1 MPLFDFCAGGRHP
14 GPVGREV
21 PTQEGKAPDGPDNGR
36 RRLKDQMGILDKLR
50 PQSKST
56 HPDPN
61 IRIEAIHELDPSDLE
76 SLSAFAKDDADV
88 RVRRVAVSRIGDAG
102 VLAGIVRNESEGS
115 VRDHALG
122 QLVEQAN
129 KHDAALAMT
138 AVAALASLGR
148 ERELATVAK
157 AAGPEEVRRAAIA
170 AIREERAL
178 GSVARHGAEA
188 SARLLAVERLTD
200 PVEIETVALR
210 GEHADAAVA
219 AVDKLASPSADTL
232 TAIAEKARTKA
243 AQKKARTLLKASA
256 PAPVAEEAGPAFK
269 DADQQKA
276 RDLVAQMTGLA
287 GVADF
292 TQLREAYAAARVA
305 WVELLADADI
315 QPAIAADFETASTA
329 VRERLAADE
338 AARADAERRRRAL
351 EQEQADRAAVCAR
364 IEGLAGEDL
373 PDRLAEARAEWE
385 GMPAMPE
392 AWAAELDRRFAD
404 ACRAAEKR
412 HERRQLA
419 KQSAERLPA
428 LIPEI
433 EALAANENYHDIRSQ
448 WYALRKQY
456 QAIARDV
463 EIDAEL
469 KARFDAVAQALET
482 REQAYREQKGQQQ
495 VDNLHRLQAL
505 VQKFETRAAAESLT
519 LKQVDQLMKDVKLAV
534 GTMGPLPTKQDRDDL
549 MVRLQAVRT
558 SLTPRIQEL
567 REAEEWKRWANV
579 QVQEELCVKMEALVA
594 VAETDPE
601 KASNE
606 MRTLQER
613 WKPVAAA
620 PRSQAETLWTRF
632 KTAQEQVYEKCK
644 DFFSQQ
650 AAERVENLKKKEEL
664 CARAESM
671 ADSTDWVKTAEALK
685 TLQAEWKAIG
695 PVTRGNEKAVW
706 ERFRAA
712 CDKFFTR
719 RQDDLKQRKQDWTE
733 NLKRKEALVAEA
745 KQLSESTEWEQAAS
759 RIKKLQVEWKTI
771 GPVKKS
777 KSDAIWNEFR
787 GACDLFFE
795 RFKNRDSVAL
805 QGKMA
810 DRETAVAELEGLVPP
825 AEAADAPPPEDLYAK
840 VQAARAR
847 WVQGPE
853 LPRHTLAPLAERVNA
868 ALYALVVRWPD
879 AFAGTDLDPE
889 QTKGKMEKLI
899 AKVEKLLPAESAEP
913 VKNLSP
919 AELLAR
925 QWREALA
932 ANTMGAGA
940 ARQAEDA
947 RQRANEQEVRSAQA
961 AWARLGPLKPEERK
975 PLQDRFDRAV
985 RKFLEMRRRSTA
997 RA

>member
-1 MPLFDFCAGGRHP
+1 
-14 GPVGREV
+14 
-21 PTQEGKAPDGPDNGR
+21 
-36 RRLKDQMGILDKLR
+36 MGILDKLR

-61 IRIEAIHELDPSDLE
+61 IRIEAIHELDPADLDA
-76 SLSAFAKDDADV
+76 LNAFAKDDADA
-88 RVRRVAVSRIGDAG
+88 RVRRVAVARIGDAS
-102 VLAGIVRNESEGS
+102 VLAEIVRNESEGS

-122 QLVEQAN
+122 QLVEHAGKQDGSAG
-129 KHDAALAMT
+129 MT

-157 AAGPEEVRRAAIA
+157 GAGPEEVRRAAIA
-170 AIREERAL
+170 AIRDERLL
-178 GSVARHGAEA
+178 GSIARHGADA
-188 SARLLAVERLTD
+188 SARLVAIERLSD
-200 PVEIETVALR
+200 RAELEGVALR

-219 AVDKLASPSADTL
+219 AIDKLADASAETL
-232 TAIAEKARTKA
+232 TAIADKARTKA
-243 AQKKARTLLKASA
+243 AQKKARTLIKAATPA
-256 PAPVAEEAGPAFK
+256 PAAPEETGPAYK
-269 DADQQKA
+269 EADQQRA
-276 RDLVAQMTGLA
+276 RDLVSQMHALSS
-287 GVADF
+287 VSDF
-292 TQLREAYAAARVA
+292 SQLRESYAAARVS

-315 QPAIAADFETASTA
+315 ASNIEADFESASSV
-329 VRERLAADE
+329 VRDRLAADE
-338 AARADAERRRRAL
+338 AARADAERQRRAL
-351 EQEQADRAAVCAR
+351 EQEQADRAAACAR
-364 IEGLAGEDL
+364 IEGLSGDDIPEQL
-373 PDRLAEARAEWE
+373 EQARASWE
-385 GMPAMPE
+385 GMAPMPE
-392 AWAAELDRRFAD
+392 AWAADLERRFTE

-419 KQSAERLPA
+419 RQSAERLPA
-428 LIPEI
+428 LVPEI
-433 EALAANENYHDIRSQ
+433 EGLAENPNYQDVRSQ
-448 WYALRKQY
+448 WYSLRKQW

-463 EIDAEL
+463 DIDAEL
-469 KARFDAVAQALET
+469 RSRYDAAAQKLEAH
-482 REQAYREQKGQQQ
+482 EQTFRDAKGQQQ

-505 VQKFETRAAAESLT
+505 VQKFETRAAAEGLT
-519 LKQVDQLMKDVKLAV
+519 LKQTDQLMKEVKLAV
-534 GTMGPLPTKQDRDDL
+534 GTMGPLPTKQDREDL

-579 QVQEELCVKMEALVA
+579 QVQEELCTKMEALIPL
-594 VAETDPE
+594 AETDPE

-620 PRSQAETLWTRF
+620 PRSQAEALWTRF
-632 KTAQEQVYEKCK
+632 KTAQEQVYDKCK
-644 DFFSQQ
+644 DFFAQQ
-650 AAERVENLKKKEEL
+650 ATERVENLKKKEAL

-671 ADSTDWVKTAEALK
+671 ADSTEWVKTAEAMK
-685 TLQAEWKAIG
+685 GLQAEWKAIG

-712 CDKFFTR
+712 CDRFFTR
-719 RQDDLKQRKQDWTE
+719 RQDDLKQRKQDWSE

-759 RIKKLQVEWKTI
+759 RIKKLQAEWKTI

-795 RFKNRDSVAL
+795 RFKNRDQAAL

-810 DRETAVAELEGLVPP
+810 DRETAVSELEALVPP
-825 AEAADAPPPEDLYAK
+825 ADAAEAAQPDDLYAR

-853 LPRHTLAPLAERVNA
+853 LPRHTLAPLADRVNA
-868 ALYALVVRWPD
+868 ALYALVTKWPD
-879 AFAGTDLDPE
+879 AFKGTDLDPE

-899 AKVEKLLPAESAEP
+899 AKVEKLLPSEAAEP
-913 VKNLSP
+913 AKNLSP

-947 RQRANEQEVRSAQA
+947 RQRAAEQEVRSAQA
-961 AWARLGPLKPEERK
+961 AWARLGPLRPEERK

-985 RKFLEMRRRSTA
+985 RKFSEMRRRSTA

>member
-1 MPLFDFCAGGRHP
+1 
-14 GPVGREV
+14 
-21 PTQEGKAPDGPDNGR
+21 
-36 RRLKDQMGILDKLR
+36 MGILDKLR

-61 IRIEAIHELDPSDLE
+61 VRIEAIHELDPADLE
-76 SLSAFAKDDADV
+76 SLNAFAKDDADA
-88 RVRRVAVSRIGDAG
+88 RVRRVAVARIGDAS
-102 VLAGIVRNESEGS
+102 VLADIVRNESEGS

-122 QLVEQAN
+122 QLVEQAS
-129 KHDAALAMT
+129 KHDTQQAMT

-148 ERELATVAK
+148 ERELVTVAK
-157 AAGPEEVRRAAIA
+157 AAGPDEVRRAAIA
-170 AIREERAL
+170 AIRDEKSL
-178 GSVARHGAEA
+178 GSIARHAAEA
-188 SARLLAVERLTD
+188 GARLLALERLTD
-200 PVEIETVALR
+200 AAEIEGVAVR

-219 AVDKLASPSADTL
+219 AIDKLSNASSEQL

-243 AQKKARTLLKASA
+243 AQKTARTLLKASA
-256 PAPVAEEAGPAFK
+256 PAPAVESGPAFK
-269 DADQQKA
+269 EADQQQA
-276 RDLVAQMTGLA
+276 RDLVGQMRGLSS
-287 GVADF
+287 VNDF
-292 TQLREAYAAARVA
+292 AKLREDYAASRVA

-315 QPAIAADFETASTA
+315 QEPIQADFESASA
-329 VRERLAADE
+329 VVRDRLAADE
-338 AARADAERRRRAL
+338 VARADAERQRRAL

-364 IEGLAGEDL
+364 VEALNGDDITDGVAQ
-373 PDRLAEARAEWE
+373 ARAAWE

-392 AWAAELDRRFAD
+392 AWAAELDRRFQE

-412 HERRQLA
+412 FERRQRA
-419 KQSAERLPA
+419 KQSAERLPE
-428 LIPEI
+428 LVPEI
-433 EALAANENYHDIRSQ
+433 EALAANPSYGDVRSQ
-448 WYALRKQY
+448 WYSLRKQW

-463 EIDAEL
+463 DIDAEL
-469 KARFDAVAQALET
+469 RARYDAAAQKLEGE
-482 REQAYREQKGQQQ
+482 EQKHRDAKGQQQ
-495 VDNLHRLQAL
+495 VDNLQRLQAL
-505 VQKFETRAAAESLT
+505 VQKFETRAAAEGLT
-519 LKQVDQLMKDVKLAV
+519 LKQTDQLMKDVKLAV
-534 GTMGPLPTKQDRDDL
+534 GTMGPLPTKQDREDL

-579 QVQEELCVKMEALVA
+579 QVQEELCTKMEALVTLA
-594 VAETDPE
+594 DTDPE

-644 DFFSQQ
+644 DFFAHQ
-650 AAERVENLKKKEEL
+650 AAERVENLKKKESL

-671 ADSTDWVKTAEALK
+671 ADSTDWVKTADAMK
-685 TLQAEWKAIG
+685 SLQAEWKAVG

-719 RQDDLKQRKQDWTE
+719 RQEDLKQRKQDWTE

-759 RIKKLQVEWKTI
+759 RIKKLQAEWKTV

-795 RFKNRDSVAL
+795 RFKNRDSAAL
-805 QGKMA
+805 QGKMQ
-810 DRETAVAELEGLVPP
+810 DRESAVTELEALMPP
-825 AEAADAPPPEDLYAK
+825 ADAIDAAAPDDLYAK

-868 ALYALVVRWPD
+868 ALFTLVTRWPD
-879 AFAGTDLDPE
+879 RFKGTDLDPE
-889 QTKGKMEKLI
+889 QTKTKMEKLI
-899 AKVEKLLPAESAEP
+899 AKVEKQLPTESAEP

-947 RQRANEQEVRSAQA
+947 RQRAAEQEVRSAQA
-961 AWARLGPLKPEERK
+961 AWARLGPLAPEERK

-985 RKFLEMRRRSTA
+985 RKFSEMRRRSTV

>member
-1 MPLFDFCAGGRHP
+1 
-14 GPVGREV
+14 
-21 PTQEGKAPDGPDNGR
+21 
-36 RRLKDQMGILDKLR
+36 MGILDKLR
-50 PQSKST
+50 PQSKAT

-61 IRIEAIHELDPSDLE
+61 IRIEAIHELDPGDAE
-76 SLSAFAKDDADV
+76 SLSAFAKDDADA
-88 RVRRVAVSRIGDAG
+88 RVRRVAVARIGDAA
-102 VLAGIVRNESEGS
+102 VLADIVRNESEGS
-115 VRDHALG
+115 VRDHALAR
-122 QLVEQAN
+122 LVEQAG
-129 KHDAALAMT
+129 KPEAAGGMT

-148 ERELATVAK
+148 ERELAAVAK
-157 AAGPEEVRRAAIA
+157 GTAAEEVRRAAIA
-170 AIREERAL
+170 AIRDERLL
-178 GSVARHGAEA
+178 GSIARHGAEA
-188 SARLLAVERLTD
+188 SARLLAVERLID
-200 PVEIETVALR
+200 RAELEGVALR

-219 AVDKLASPSADTL
+219 AIDKLTDAPAEMLAS
-232 TAIAEKARTKA
+232 IAEKARTKP
-243 AQKKARTLLKASA
+243 AQKKARTLIKAA
-256 PAPVAEEAGPAFK
+256 TPAPVVDEAAGPAFK
-269 DADQQKA
+269 EADQQRA
-276 RDLVAQMTGLA
+276 RDLVAQMSALGP
-287 GVADF
+287 VSDF
-292 TQLREAYAAARVA
+292 TQLREAYAAARVS

-315 QPAIAADFETASTA
+315 QANIEADFETASTI
-329 VRERLAADE
+329 VRDRLTADE
-338 AARADAERRRRAL
+338 AARADAERQRRAL
-351 EQEQADRAAVCAR
+351 EQEQADRASVCSSVEA
-364 IEGLAGEDL
+364 LAGDDIPNLLEQT
-373 PDRLAEARAEWE
+373 RATWE
-385 GMPAMPE
+385 GMPPMPD
-392 AWAAELDRRFAD
+392 AWKAELERRFNE

-419 KQSAERLPA
+419 KQSAERLPT
-428 LIPEI
+428 LVPEV
-433 EALAANENYHDIRSQ
+433 EALAENPNYQDVRSQ
-448 WYALRKQY
+448 WYALRKQW

-463 EIDAEL
+463 DIDAEL
-469 KARFDAVAQALET
+469 KARYDAAAQKLESH
-482 REQAYREQKGQQQ
+482 EQTFRDAKGQQQ
-495 VDNLHRLQAL
+495 IDNLNRLQAL

-519 LKQVDQLMKDVKLAV
+519 LKQTDQLMKDVKLAV
-534 GTMGPLPTKQDRDDL
+534 GTMGPLPTKQDREDL
-549 MVRLQAVRT
+549 MVRLQAVRA

-579 QVQEELCVKMEALVA
+579 QVQEELCTKMEALIPL
-594 VAETDPE
+594 AETDPE

-632 KTAQEQVYEKCK
+632 KTAQEQVYDKCK
-644 DFFSQQ
+644 DFFAQQ
-650 AAERVENLKKKEEL
+650 ASERVENLKKKEAL

-671 ADSTDWVKTAEALK
+671 ADSTDWVKTADAMK
-685 TLQAEWKAIG
+685 QLQAEWKAIG

-712 CDKFFTR
+712 CDRFFTR
-719 RQDDLKQRKQDWTE
+719 RQDDLKQRKQDWSE

-795 RFKNRDSVAL
+795 RFKNRDQVAL

-810 DRETAVAELEGLVPP
+810 DRETAVAELEALVP
-825 AEAADAPPPEDLYAK
+825 AADVGETAQPDDLYARI
-840 VQAARAR
+840 QAARAR
-847 WVQGPE
+847 WMQGPE
-853 LPRHTLAPLAERVNA
+853 LPRHTLAPLADRVNA
-868 ALYALVVRWPD
+868 ALYALVTRWPE
-879 AFAGTDLDPE
+879 AFKGTDLDPE

-899 AKVEKLLPAESAEP
+899 AKVEKLLPTESAEP
-913 VKNLSP
+913 AKNLSP

-947 RQRANEQEVRSAQA
+947 RQRAAEQEVRSAQA
-961 AWARLGPLKPEERK
+961 AWARMGPMRPEDRK

-985 RKFLEMRRRSTA
+985 RKFGEMRRRSTA

>member
-1 MPLFDFCAGGRHP
+1 
-14 GPVGREV
+14 
-21 PTQEGKAPDGPDNGR
+21 
-36 RRLKDQMGILDKLR
+36 MGILDKLR

-61 IRIEAIHELDPSDLE
+61 IRIEAIHELDPADIE
-76 SLSAFAKDDADV
+76 SLNAFAKDDTDA
-88 RVRRVAVSRIGDAG
+88 RVRRVAVARIGDAS
-102 VLAGIVRNESEGS
+102 VLADIVRNESEGS

-122 QLVEQAN
+122 QLVEQAS
-129 KHDAALAMT
+129 KHDASVAMT

-157 AAGPEEVRRAAIA
+157 AAGPDEVRRAAIA
-170 AIREERAL
+170 GVRDEKSL
-178 GSVARHGAEA
+178 GSIARHGSEA
-188 SARLLAVERLTD
+188 GARLVALERLTE
-200 PVEIETVALR
+200 PAEIEGVALR

-219 AVDKLASPSADTL
+219 AIDRLSNPSNETL
-232 TAIAEKARTKA
+232 TAIAEKARTKQ
-243 AQKKARTLLKASA
+243 AQKKARTLLKVSEPAA
-256 PAPVAEEAGPAFK
+256 APVESGPAYK
-269 DADQQKA
+269 EADQQKA
-276 RDLVAQMTGLA
+276 RDMVAQMKTLSSTS
-287 GVADF
+287 DF
-292 TQLREAYAAARVA
+292 AQLREAYAAARVA

-315 QPAIAADFETASTA
+315 QSTIEADFENASNV

-338 AARADAERRRRAL
+338 AARADAERQRRAV

-364 IEGLAGEDL
+364 VECLNDDDITDGVAQ
-373 PDRLAEARAEWE
+373 ARAAWE

-392 AWAAELDRRFAD
+392 AWAAELERRFTE

-412 HERRQLA
+412 FERRQLA
-419 KQSAERLPA
+419 KQSAERLPS
-428 LIPEI
+428 LVPEV
-433 EALAANENYHDIRSQ
+433 EALAENPSYNDIRSQ
-448 WYALRKQY
+448 WYSLRKQW

-463 EIDAEL
+463 DIDADL
-469 KARFDAVAQALET
+469 RARYDAAAQKLEAQ
-482 REQAYREQKGQQQ
+482 EQTHRDAKGAQQ
-495 VDNLHRLQAL
+495 VENLHRLQAL
-505 VQKFETRAAAESLT
+505 VQKFETRASAESLT
-519 LKQVDQLMKDVKLAV
+519 LKQTDQLMKDVKLAV
-534 GTMGPLPTKQDRDDL
+534 GTMGPLPQKQDREDL

-579 QVQEELCVKMEALVA
+579 QVQEELCVKMEALIPL
-594 VAETDPE
+594 AESDPE

-620 PRSQAETLWTRF
+620 PRSQAEALWTRF
-632 KTAQEQVYEKCK
+632 KTAQEQVYDKCK
-644 DFFSQQ
+644 DFFALQ
-650 AAERVENLKKKEEL
+650 ATERVENLKKKESL
-664 CARAESM
+664 CLRAESM
-671 ADSTDWVKTAEALK
+671 ADSTDWVKTADAMK
-685 TLQAEWKAIG
+685 TLQAEWKSVG

-759 RIKKLQVEWKTI
+759 RIKRLQVDWKTI

-795 RFKNRDSVAL
+795 RFKNRDSAAL
-805 QGKMA
+805 QGKMV
-810 DRETAVAELEGLVPP
+810 DRESAVNELEALLP
-825 AEAADAPPPEDLYAK
+825 AADATDAAAPDDLYAK

-868 ALYALVVRWPD
+868 ALFNLVTRWPD
-879 AFAGTDLDPE
+879 GFKGTDIDPE
-889 QTKGKMEKLI
+889 LTKGKMEKLI
-899 AKVEKLLPAESAEP
+899 AKVEKLLPTESAEP
-913 VKNLSP
+913 AKNLSP

-940 ARQAEDA
+940 SRQAEDA
-947 RQRANEQEVRSAQA
+947 RQRAAEQEVRSAQA
-961 AWARLGPLKPEERK
+961 AWARLGPLAPDQRK

-985 RKFLEMRRRSTA
+985 RKFSEMRRRSAA

>member
-1 MPLFDFCAGGRHP
+1 
-14 GPVGREV
+14 
-21 PTQEGKAPDGPDNGR
+21 
-36 RRLKDQMGILDKLR
+36 MGILDKLR

-61 IRIEAIHELDPSDLE
+61 IRIEAIHELDPADIE
-76 SLSAFAKDDADV
+76 SLNAFAKDDADA
-88 RVRRVAVSRIGDAG
+88 RVRRVAVARIGDAS
-102 VLAGIVRNESEGS
+102 VLADIVRNESEGS

-122 QLVEQAN
+122 QLVEQAS
-129 KHDAALAMT
+129 KHDAAAAMT

-148 ERELATVAK
+148 ERELVSVAK

-170 AIREERAL
+170 AIREEKSL
-178 GSVARHGAEA
+178 GSIARHAAEA
-188 SARLLAVERLTD
+188 GARLVALERLTD
-200 PVEIETVALR
+200 PAEIESVAMR

-219 AVDKLASPSADTL
+219 AIDRLTNPSNDTL
-232 TAIAEKARTKA
+232 TTIAEKSRTKA
-243 AQKKARTLLKASA
+243 AQKKARAMIKAA
-256 PAPVAEEAGPAFK
+256 TPAAAAVEAGPAFK
-269 DADQQKA
+269 ESDQQRA
-276 RDLVAQMTGLA
+276 RDLVAQMRGLSSIND
-287 GVADF
+287 VAK
-292 TQLREAYAAARVA
+292 LREDYAATRVS

-315 QPAIAADFETASTA
+315 QPAIEADFEEASNV
-329 VRERLAADE
+329 VRDRLAADE
-338 AARADAERRRRAL
+338 AARADAERQRRVL
-351 EQEQADRAAVCAR
+351 EQEQADRCAVCAR
-364 IEGLAGEDL
+364 VEALNGDDITDAV
-373 PDRLAEARAEWE
+373 AKARAEWE
-385 GMPAMPE
+385 GLPAMPE
-392 AWAAELDRRFAD
+392 AWAADLERRFAE

-412 HERRQLA
+412 FERRQRA
-419 KQSAERLPA
+419 QQSVERLPA
-428 LIPEI
+428 LVPEV
-433 EALAANENYHDIRSQ
+433 EALAENPSYADIRSQ
-448 WYALRKQY
+448 WYSLRKQW

-463 EIDAEL
+463 DIDPELRARYDAAAQKLEAEEQ
-469 KARFDAVAQALET
+469 KHRDA
-482 REQAYREQKGQQQ
+482 KGQQQ
-495 VDNLHRLQAL
+495 TDNLQRLQAL
-505 VQKFETRAAAESLT
+505 VQKLETRASAEALT
-519 LKQVDQLMKDVKLAV
+519 LKQTDQLLKEVKLAV
-534 GTMGPLPTKQDRDDL
+534 GTMGPLPTKQDREDL

-579 QVQEELCVKMEALVA
+579 QVQEELCTKMEALVTLA
-594 VAETDPE
+594 DTDPE

-632 KTAQEQVYEKCK
+632 KTAQEQVYDKCK
-644 DFFSQQ
+644 DFFAQQ
-650 AAERVENLKKKEEL
+650 ATERVENLKKKEAL
-664 CARAESM
+664 CARAEAM
-671 ADSTDWVKTAEALK
+671 ADSTDWVKTADAMK

-706 ERFRAA
+706 ERFRAS

-719 RQDDLKQRKQDWTE
+719 RQEDLKQRKQDWTE

-745 KQLSESTEWEQAAS
+745 KQLSQSTEWEQAAS

-795 RFKNRDSVAL
+795 RFKNRDQAAL
-805 QGKMA
+805 QGKVA
-810 DRETAVAELEGLVPP
+810 DRETAVAELEALLPG
-825 AEAADAPPPEDLYAK
+825 ADAPADAPAPDDLYAK

-868 ALYALVVRWPD
+868 ALFTLVTRWPD
-879 AFAGTDLDPE
+879 RFKGTDLDPE
-889 QTKGKMEKLI
+889 QTKSRMEKLI
-899 AKVEKLLPAESAEP
+899 AKVEKQLPTESAEP

-947 RQRANEQEVRSAQA
+947 RQRAAEQEVRSAQS
-961 AWARLGPLKPEERK
+961 AWARLGPLAPDERK
-975 PLQDRFDRAV
+975 PLQERFDRAV
-985 RKFLEMRRRSTA
+985 RKFSEMRRRSTV

>member
-1 MPLFDFCAGGRHP
+1 MRRCATCR
-14 GPVGREV
+14 
-21 PTQEGKAPDGPDNGR
+21 
-36 RRLKDQMGILDKLR
+36 
-50 PQSKST
+50 
-56 HPDPN
+56 
-61 IRIEAIHELDPSDLE
+61 
-76 SLSAFAKDDADV
+76 
-88 RVRRVAVSRIGDAG
+88 
-102 VLAGIVRNESEGS
+102 
-115 VRDHALG
+115 
-122 QLVEQAN
+122 QA
-129 KHDAALAMT
+129 
-138 AVAALASLGR
+138 
-148 ERELATVAK
+148 
-157 AAGPEEVRRAAIA
+157 
-170 AIREERAL
+170 
-178 GSVARHGAEA
+178 
-188 SARLLAVERLTD
+188 
-200 PVEIETVALR
+200 
-210 GEHADAAVA
+210 
-219 AVDKLASPSADTL
+219 
-232 TAIAEKARTKA
+232 
-243 AQKKARTLLKASA
+243 
-256 PAPVAEEAGPAFK
+256 
-269 DADQQKA
+269 
-276 RDLVAQMTGLA
+276 
-287 GVADF
+287 ADF
-292 TQLREAYAAARVA
+292 AQLREAYAAARVA

-315 QPAIAADFETASTA
+315 QDAIEADFEDASNI
-329 VRERLAADE
+329 VRDRLAADE
-338 AARADAERRRRAL
+338 AARADAERQRRAL
-351 EQEQADRAAVCAR
+351 EQEQADRISVCAGVEALSGDDIGDR
-364 IEGLAGEDL
+364 IAQ
-373 PDRLAEARAEWE
+373 ARASWE

-392 AWAAELDRRFAD
+392 AWAAELDRRFAE

-412 HERRQLA
+412 FERRQLA

-428 LIPEI
+428 LVPEI
-433 EALAANENYHDIRSQ
+433 EALAENPSYDAIRGQ
-448 WYALRKQY
+448 WYSLRKQW

-463 EIDAEL
+463 EIDADL
-469 KARFDAVAQALET
+469 SARYDAAAQKLEAHEQVH
-482 REQAYREQKGQQQ
+482 REAKGQQQ
-495 VDNLHRLQAL
+495 VENLHRLQAL
-505 VQKFETRAAAESLT
+505 VQKFETRATAESLT

-534 GTMGPLPTKQDRDDL
+534 GTMGPLPAKQDREDL

-558 SLTPRIQEL
+558 ALTPRIQEL

-579 QVQEELCVKMEALVA
+579 QVQEELCAKMEALIPL
-594 VAETDPE
+594 AETDPE
-601 KASNE
+601 KSSNE

-632 KTAQEQVYEKCK
+632 KTAQEQVYDKCK
-644 DFFSQQ
+644 DFFAQQ
-650 AAERVENLKKKEEL
+650 ATERIENLKKKESL

-671 ADSTDWVKTAEALK
+671 SDSTDWVKTADAMK
-685 TLQAEWKAIG
+685 GLQAEWKAIG

-759 RIKKLQVEWKTI
+759 RIKRLQVEWKAV

-795 RFKNRDSVAL
+795 RFKNRDQAAL

-810 DRETAVAELEGLVPP
+810 DRESAVNELEALLP
-825 AEAADAPPPEDLYAK
+825 AADAPADLAAPDDLYAK

-853 LPRHTLAPLAERVNA
+853 LPRHTLAPLAERVNG
-868 ALYALVVRWPD
+868 ALFNLVTRWPD
-879 AFAGTDLDPE
+879 GFKGTDLDPE
-889 QTKGKMEKLI
+889 QTKGKMEKLV
-899 AKVEKLLPAESAEP
+899 AKVEKLLPTESAEP
-913 VKNLSP
+913 AKNLSP

-947 RQRANEQEVRSAQA
+947 RQRAAEQEVRSAQA
-961 AWARLGPLKPEERK
+961 AWARLGPLAPDERK

-985 RKFLEMRRRSTA
+985 RKFSEMRRRSAA

>member
-1 MPLFDFCAGGRHP
+1 
-14 GPVGREV
+14 
-21 PTQEGKAPDGPDNGR
+21 
-36 RRLKDQMGILDKLR
+36 MGILDKLR

-61 IRIEAIHELDPSDLE
+61 IRIEAIHELDPADIE
-76 SLSAFAKDDADV
+76 SLNAFAKDDADA
-88 RVRRVAVSRIGDAG
+88 RVRRVAVARIGDAS
-102 VLAGIVRNESEGS
+102 VLADIVRNESEGS
-115 VRDHALG
+115 VRDHALS
-122 QLVEQAN
+122 QLVEQGG
-129 KHDAALAMT
+129 KHDAAVAMT

-148 ERELATVAK
+148 ERELAIVAK
-157 AAGPEEVRRAAIA
+157 TAGPEEVRRAAIA
-170 AIREERAL
+170 AIREDRSL

-188 SARLLAVERLTD
+188 SARLLAVERLAD
-200 PVEIETVALR
+200 RAELESVALR

-219 AVDKLASPSADTL
+219 AIDKLTDASQDTL
-232 TAIAEKARTKA
+232 GGIAEKARTKA
-243 AQKKARTLLKASA
+243 AQKKARTLIRAA
-256 PAPVAEEAGPAFK
+256 TPAAPVTEAGPAFK

-276 RDLVAQMTGLA
+276 RDLIDQMKALA
-287 GVADF
+287 SVADF
-292 TQLREAYAAARVA
+292 TQLRESYAALRVA

-315 QPAIAADFETASTA
+315 QETIEADFESASA
-329 VRERLAADE
+329 VVRDRLAADE
-338 AARADAERRRRAL
+338 AARADAERQRRAL

-364 IEGLAGEDL
+364 VESLSGDSIQDQ
-373 PDRLAEARAEWE
+373 LAEARATWE
-385 GMPAMPE
+385 GMAAMPDT
-392 AWAAELDRRFAD
+392 WSAELDRRFSE

-428 LIPEI
+428 LVPEI
-433 EALAANENYHDIRSQ
+433 EGLADNADYNAVRSQ
-448 WYALRKQY
+448 WYGLRKQF

-463 EIDAEL
+463 DIDAGL
-469 KARFDAVAQALET
+469 KARFDAAAEKLEAK
-482 REQAYREQKGQQQ
+482 EQTFRDAKGHQQ
-495 VDNLHRLQAL
+495 VENLQRLQAL

-519 LKQVDQLMKDVKLAV
+519 LKQTDQLIKEVKLAV

-558 SLTPRIQEL
+558 ALTPRIQEL

-579 QVQEELCVKMEALVA
+579 QVQEELCAKMEALVPL
-594 VAETDPE
+594 AETDPE

-620 PRSQAETLWTRF
+620 PRSQAEALWTRF
-632 KTAQEQVYEKCK
+632 KSAQEQVYEKCK
-644 DFFSQQ
+644 DFFAHQ
-650 AAERVENLKKKEEL
+650 ATERVENLQKKEAL
-664 CARAESM
+664 CLRAESLQ
-671 ADSTDWVKTAEALK
+671 DSTDWVNTADAMK
-685 TLQAEWKAIG
+685 ALQAEWKAVG
-695 PVTRGNEKAVW
+695 AVTRGNEKAVW

-719 RQDDLKQRKQDWTE
+719 RQEDLKQRKQDWTE

-745 KQLSESTEWEQAAS
+745 RQLSESTEWEQAAS
-759 RIKKLQVEWKTI
+759 RIKRLQVEWKTV

-777 KSDAIWNEFR
+777 KSDAIWNDFR
-787 GACDLFFE
+787 AACDLFFE
-795 RFKNRDSVAL
+795 RFKNRDQVAL

-810 DRETAVAELEGLVPP
+810 DRETAVAELEALLP
-825 AEAADAPPPEDLYAK
+825 AADAVDAPQPDDLYAK

-853 LPRHTLAPLAERVNA
+853 LPRHTLAPLADRVNA
-868 ALYALVVRWPD
+868 ALFNLVTRWPGS
-879 AFAGTDLDPE
+879 FKGTDIDPE
-889 QTKGKMEKLI
+889 LTKGKMEKLI
-899 AKVEKLLPAESAEP
+899 AKVEKLLPTESAEP
-913 VKNLSP
+913 AKNLSP

-947 RQRANEQEVRSAQA
+947 RQRASEQEVRSAQA
-961 AWARLGPLKPEERK
+961 AWARMGPLAPEERK

-985 RKFLEMRRRSTA
+985 RKFSEMRRRSAA

>member
-1 MPLFDFCAGGRHP
+1 
-14 GPVGREV
+14 
-21 PTQEGKAPDGPDNGR
+21 
-36 RRLKDQMGILDKLR
+36 MGILDKLR

-61 IRIEAIHELDPSDLE
+61 IRIEAIHELDPGDLD
-76 SLSAFAKDDADV
+76 SLHGFAKDDSDA
-88 RVRRVAVSRIGDAG
+88 RVRRVAVARIGDAS
-102 VLAGIVRNESEGS
+102 VLADIVRNESEGS

-122 QLVEQAN
+122 QLIEQAS
-129 KHDAALAMT
+129 KHDATVALT

-157 AAGPEEVRRAAIA
+157 AAGPDDVRRAAIA
-170 AIREERAL
+170 AVREQKSL
-178 GSVARHGAEA
+178 GSIARHAVEA
-188 SARLLAVERLTD
+188 GARLVALERLTD
-200 PVEIETVALR
+200 TGEIEGVALR

-219 AVDKLASPSADTL
+219 ALDRLTDPSPETL
-232 TAIAEKARTKA
+232 TAIADKARTKA
-243 AQKKARTLLKASA
+243 AQKKARALLKASA
-256 PAPVAEEAGPAFK
+256 PAAAPVETGPAYK
-269 DADQQKA
+269 DADQQRA
-276 RDLVAQMTGLA
+276 RDLVSQMSGSA
-287 GVADF
+287 SVSDF
-292 TQLREAYAAARVA
+292 AQLRETYAATRVA

-315 QPAIAADFETASTA
+315 QPSIEADFESASTV
-329 VRERLAADE
+329 VRDRLAADE
-338 AARADAERRRRAL
+338 AARADAERQRLAL

-364 IEGLAGEDL
+364 IEALSGEEVADGV
-373 PDRLAEARAEWE
+373 AQARATWE
-385 GMPAMPE
+385 GMPPMPP
-392 AWAAELDRRFAD
+392 AWAAELDRRFSE

-412 HERRQLA
+412 FERLQIA

-428 LIPEI
+428 LVPEI
-433 EALAANENYHDIRSQ
+433 EALAENPNYNDIRSQ
-448 WYALRKQY
+448 WYSLRKQW

-463 EIDAEL
+463 EIDPELRTRYDAAAE
-469 KARFDAVAQALET
+469 KLESQEQVH
-482 REQAYREQKGQQQ
+482 REAKGQQQ
-495 VDNLHRLQAL
+495 AENLHRLQTL
-505 VQKFETRAAAESLT
+505 VQKFETRAAAEGLT
-519 LKQVDQLMKDVKLAV
+519 LKQTDQLMKDVKLAV
-534 GTMGPLPTKQDRDDL
+534 GTMGPLPNKQDREDL
-549 MVRLQAVRT
+549 MVRMQAVRA

-579 QVQEELCVKMEALVA
+579 QVQEELCTKMEALVVLA
-594 VAETDPE
+594 DTDPE

-632 KTAQEQVYEKCK
+632 KAAQEQVYDKCK
-644 DFFSQQ
+644 DFFANQ
-650 AAERVENLKKKEEL
+650 ATERVDNLKMKEAL
-664 CARAESM
+664 CARAEALSE
-671 ADSTDWVKTAEALK
+671 STDWVKTADAMK

-706 ERFRAA
+706 ERFRAS

-759 RIKKLQVEWKTI
+759 RIKKLQVDWKTI

-787 GACDLFFE
+787 AACDLFFE

-805 QGKMA
+805 QGKMV
-810 DRETAVAELEGLVPP
+810 DRETAVAELEALVP
-825 AEAADAPPPEDLYAK
+825 AADATDTPAPDDLYAK

-853 LPRHTLAPLAERVNA
+853 LPRHTLAPLSERVNA
-868 ALYALVVRWPD
+868 ALFALVTRWPD
-879 AFAGTDLDPE
+879 GFKGTDLDPE
-889 QTKGKMEKLI
+889 QTKGRMEKLI
-899 AKVEKLLPAESAEP
+899 AKVEKQLPTESVEP
-913 VKNLSP
+913 AKNLSP

-940 ARQAEDA
+940 SRQAEDA
-947 RQRANEQEVRSAQA
+947 RQRAAEQEVRSAQS
-961 AWARLGPLKPEERK
+961 AWARLGPLAPDQRK

-985 RKFLEMRRRSTA
+985 RKFSEMRRRSAA

>member
-1 MPLFDFCAGGRHP
+1 
-14 GPVGREV
+14 
-21 PTQEGKAPDGPDNGR
+21 
-36 RRLKDQMGILDKLR
+36 MGILDKLR

-61 IRIEAIHELDPSDLE
+61 IRIEAIHELDPADLE
-76 SLSAFAKDDADV
+76 SLNAFAKDDTDA
-88 RVRRVAVSRIGDAG
+88 RVRRVAVARIGDAS
-102 VLAGIVRNESEGS
+102 VLADIVRNESEGS

-122 QLVEQAN
+122 QLVEQAS
-129 KHDAALAMT
+129 KHDAAVAMT

-148 ERELATVAK
+148 ERELAQVAK
-157 AAGPEEVRRAAIA
+157 AAGPDDVRRAAIA
-170 AIREERAL
+170 AVRDEKSL
-178 GSVARHGAEA
+178 GSIARHAAEA
-188 SARLLAVERLTD
+188 GARLVAIERLSD
-200 PVEIETVALR
+200 AAEIEGVALR

-219 AVDKLASPSADTL
+219 AIDRLSNPSNETL
-232 TAIAEKARTKA
+232 TTIAEKARTKA
-243 AQKKARTLLKASA
+243 AQKKARTVLKAA
-256 PAPVAEEAGPAFK
+256 QPAPVAAETGPAYK

-276 RDLVAQMTGLA
+276 RDMVAAMRALSA
-287 GVADF
+287 SDF
-292 TQLREAYAAARVA
+292 AQLRETYAAGRVA

-315 QPAIAADFETASTA
+315 QDTIEADFENASNV

-338 AARADAERRRRAL
+338 LARADAERQRRAL
-351 EQEQADRAAVCAR
+351 EQEQADRISVCSGVEALSGDDIGDR
-364 IEGLAGEDL
+364 IAQ
-373 PDRLAEARAEWE
+373 ARATWE

-392 AWAAELDRRFAD
+392 AWAAELDRRFAE

-412 HERRQLA
+412 FERRQLA
-419 KQSAERLPA
+419 KQSAERLPT
-428 LIPEI
+428 LVPEI
-433 EALAANENYHDIRSQ
+433 EALADNPSYDAIRGQ
-448 WYALRKQY
+448 WYSLRKQW

-463 EIDAEL
+463 EIDADL
-469 KARFDAVAQALET
+469 SARYDAAAQKLEAQEQVH
-482 REQAYREQKGQQQ
+482 REARGQQQ
-495 VDNLHRLQAL
+495 VENLHRLQAL
-505 VQKFETRAAAESLT
+505 VQKFETRATAESLT

-534 GTMGPLPTKQDRDDL
+534 GTMGPLPTKQDREDL

-558 SLTPRIQEL
+558 ALTPRIQEL

-579 QVQEELCVKMEALVA
+579 QVQEELCAKMEALVPL
-594 VAETDPE
+594 AETDPE

-632 KTAQEQVYEKCK
+632 KAAQEQVYDKCK
-644 DFFSQQ
+644 DFFAQQ
-650 AAERVENLKKKEEL
+650 AAERIENLKKKETL

-671 ADSTDWVKTAEALK
+671 SDSTDWVKTADAMK
-685 TLQAEWKAIG
+685 GLQAEWKAIG

-719 RQDDLKQRKQDWTE
+719 RQEDLKQRKQDWTE
-733 NLKRKEALVAEA
+733 NLKRKEALVGEA

-759 RIKKLQVEWKTI
+759 RIKRLQVEWKAV

-795 RFKNRDSVAL
+795 RFKNRDQVAL
-805 QGKMA
+805 QGKMV
-810 DRETAVAELEGLVPP
+810 DRESAVNELEALLP
-825 AEAADAPPPEDLYAK
+825 AADAPGDAQAPDDLYAK

-853 LPRHTLAPLAERVNA
+853 LPRHSLAPLAERVNA
-868 ALYALVVRWPD
+868 ALFNLVTRWPD
-879 AFAGTDLDPE
+879 GFKGTDLDPE
-889 QTKGKMEKLI
+889 QTKGKMEKLV
-899 AKVEKLLPAESAEP
+899 AKVEKLLPTESAEP
-913 VKNLSP
+913 AKNLSP

-947 RQRANEQEVRSAQA
+947 RQRAAEQEVRSAQA
-961 AWARLGPLKPEERK
+961 AWARLGPLAPDERK

-985 RKFLEMRRRSTA
+985 RKFSEMRRRSAA

>member
-1 MPLFDFCAGGRHP
+1 
-14 GPVGREV
+14 
-21 PTQEGKAPDGPDNGR
+21 
-36 RRLKDQMGILDKLR
+36 MGILDKLR

-61 IRIEAIHELDPSDLE
+61 IRIEAIHELDPADLDA
-76 SLSAFAKDDADV
+76 LNAFAKDDADA
-88 RVRRVAVSRIGDAG
+88 RVRRVAVARIGDAS
-102 VLAGIVRNESEGS
+102 VLADIIRNESEGS
-115 VRDHALG
+115 VRDHAVG

-129 KHDAALAMT
+129 KHDAAAAMI

-170 AIREERAL
+170 AIRDERGLA
-178 GSVARHGAEA
+178 SIARNGADA
-188 SARLLAVERLTD
+188 SARLLAIERLTD
-200 PVEIETVALR
+200 RAEIEGVALR

-219 AVDKLASPSADTL
+219 AIDKLTDASPDTL
-232 TAIAEKARTKA
+232 TAIAEKARAKA
-243 AQKKARTLLKASA
+243 AQKKARTLLRTAA
-256 PAPVAEEAGPAFK
+256 PAAPAAPEAGPEFK
-269 DADQQKA
+269 EADQQRA
-276 RDLVAQMTGLA
+276 RDMAAQMKALSA
-287 GVADF
+287 LSDL
-292 TQLREAYAAARVA
+292 TQLREAYAASRVA

-315 QPAIAADFETASTA
+315 QSTIEADFESASNA

-338 AARADAERRRRAL
+338 AARADAERQRRAL

-364 IEGLAGEDL
+364 IEGLSGDDI
-373 PDRLAEARAEWE
+373 PDQLAQAQASWE
-385 GMPAMPE
+385 GMAPMPE
-392 AWAAELDRRFAD
+392 AWAADLDRRFSE
-404 ACRAAEKR
+404 ACRAAQKR
-412 HERRQLA
+412 HERRLAA
-419 KQSAERLPA
+419 KQSAERLPT
-428 LIPEI
+428 LVPEI
-433 EALAANENYHDIRSQ
+433 ESLAENPNYHDVRSQ
-448 WYALRKQY
+448 WYALRKQW

-463 EIDAEL
+463 DIDPEL
-469 KARFDAVAQALET
+469 KTRFEAASQKLEAHEQTFRDA
-482 REQAYREQKGQQQ
+482 KGQQQ
-495 VDNLHRLQAL
+495 ADNLHRLQAL
-505 VQKFETRAAAESLT
+505 VQKFETRAAAEGLT
-519 LKQVDQLMKDVKLAV
+519 LKQTDQLMKEVKLAV
-534 GTMGPLPTKQDRDDL
+534 GTMGPLPTKQDREDL

-579 QVQEELCVKMEALVA
+579 QVQEELCAKMEALIPL
-594 VAETDPE
+594 AETDPE

-620 PRSQAETLWTRF
+620 PRSQAEALWTRF
-632 KTAQEQVYEKCK
+632 KTAQEQVYDKCK
-644 DFFSQQ
+644 DFFAQQ
-650 AAERVENLKKKEEL
+650 AAERVENLKKKEAL

-671 ADSTDWVKTAEALK
+671 ADSTDWVRTAEAMK
-685 TLQAEWKAIG
+685 ALQAEWKGVG

-712 CDKFFTR
+712 CDRFFTR
-719 RQDDLKQRKQDWTE
+719 RQEDLKQRKQDWSE

-759 RIKKLQVEWKTI
+759 RIKKLQADWKTI

-795 RFKNRDSVAL
+795 RFKNRDQVAL

-810 DRETAVAELEGLVPP
+810 DRETAVVELETLVP
-825 AEAADAPPPEDLYAK
+825 AADAGESAPPDDLYAK

-847 WVQGPE
+847 WVQGPD
-853 LPRHTLAPLAERVNA
+853 LPRHVMAPLAERVNG
-868 ALYALVVRWPD
+868 ALYALVTRWP
-879 AFAGTDLDPE
+879 ASFTGTDLDPE

-899 AKVEKLLPAESAEP
+899 AKVEKLLPTESAEP
-913 VKNLSP
+913 AKNLSP

-947 RQRANEQEVRSAQA
+947 RQRAAEQEVRSAQA
-961 AWARLGPLKPEERK
+961 AWARMGPLRPEERK
-975 PLQDRFDRAV
+975 PLQERFDRAV
-985 RKFLEMRRRSTA
+985 RKFSEMRRRSTA

>member
-1 MPLFDFCAGGRHP
+1 
-14 GPVGREV
+14 
-21 PTQEGKAPDGPDNGR
+21 
-36 RRLKDQMGILDKLR
+36 MGILDKLR

-61 IRIEAIHELDPSDLE
+61 IRIEAIHELDPADIE
-76 SLSAFAKDDADV
+76 SLNAFAKDDTDA
-88 RVRRVAVSRIGDAG
+88 RVRRVAVARIGDAS
-102 VLAGIVRNESEGS
+102 VLADIVRNESEGS

-122 QLVEQAN
+122 QLVEQAS
-129 KHDAALAMT
+129 KHDAGMAMT

-148 ERELATVAK
+148 ERELAQVAK
-157 AAGPEEVRRAAIA
+157 AAGPDEVRRAAIA
-170 AIREERAL
+170 AVRDEKAL
-178 GSVARHGAEA
+178 GSIARHAAEA
-188 SARLLAVERLTD
+188 GARLVALERLGD
-200 PVEIETVALR
+200 AAEIEGVALR

-219 AVDKLASPSADTL
+219 AIDRLANQSSETL
-232 TAIAEKARTKA
+232 TSIAEKARTKA
-243 AQKKARTLLKASA
+243 AQKKARSLLKASEPAAA
-256 PAPVAEEAGPAFK
+256 PAESGPAYK

-276 RDLVAQMTGLA
+276 RDLVAQMRSLSTS
-287 GVADF
+287 DF
-292 TQLREAYAAARVA
+292 AQLREAYAAARVA

-315 QPAIAADFETASTA
+315 QDTIEADFESASNV

-338 AARADAERRRRAL
+338 AARADAERQRRAV
-351 EQEQADRAAVCAR
+351 EQEQADRAAVCAGVEALSGDDITDR
-364 IEGLAGEDL
+364 IAQ
-373 PDRLAEARAEWE
+373 ARAAWE

-392 AWAAELDRRFAD
+392 AWAGELERRFAE
-404 ACRAAEKR
+404 ACRAAER
-412 HERRQLA
+412 RFERLQLA
-419 KQSAERLPA
+419 KQSAERLPT
-428 LIPEI
+428 LVPEV
-433 EALAANENYHDIRSQ
+433 EALAEHPSYNDIRSQ
-448 WYALRKQY
+448 WYSLRKQW

-469 KARFDAVAQALET
+469 RARFDAASQKLEAQ
-482 REQAYREQKGQQQ
+482 EQVHRDAKGQQQ
-495 VDNLHRLQAL
+495 VQNLQRLQAL
-505 VQKFETRAAAESLT
+505 VQKFETRATAENLT
-519 LKQVDQLMKDVKLAV
+519 LKQVDQVMKDVKLAV
-534 GTMGPLPTKQDRDDL
+534 GTMGPLPTKQDREDL

-558 SLTPRIQEL
+558 GLTPRIQEL

-579 QVQEELCVKMEALVA
+579 QVQEELCAKMEALIPL
-594 VAETDPE
+594 AETDPE
-601 KASNE
+601 KSSNE

-620 PRSQAETLWTRF
+620 PRSQAEALWTRF
-632 KTAQEQVYEKCK
+632 KTAQEQVYDKCK
-644 DFFSQQ
+644 DFFAQQ
-650 AAERVENLKKKEEL
+650 ATERVENLKKKDSL

-671 ADSTDWVKTAEALK
+671 ADSTDWVKTADAMK
-685 TLQAEWKAIG
+685 ALQAEWKAIG

-719 RQDDLKQRKQDWTE
+719 RQEDLKQRKQDWTE

-759 RIKKLQVEWKTI
+759 RIKRLQVDWKAI

-795 RFKNRDSVAL
+795 RFKNRDQVAL

-810 DRETAVAELEGLVPP
+810 DRETTVAELEALLP
-825 AEAADAPPPEDLYAK
+825 ADLPADATAPDDLYAK

-868 ALYALVVRWPD
+868 ALFNLVTRWPD
-879 AFAGTDLDPE
+879 GFKGTDLDPE

-899 AKVEKLLPAESAEP
+899 AKVEKLLPSESAEP
-913 VKNLSP
+913 AKNLSP

-940 ARQAEDA
+940 SRQAEDA
-947 RQRANEQEVRSAQA
+947 RQRAAEQEVRSAQA
-961 AWARLGPLKPEERK
+961 AWARLGPLAPDQRK
-975 PLQDRFDRAV
+975 PLQDRFDRVV
-985 RKFLEMRRRSTA
+985 RKFSEMRRRSAA